1 MFTSLDTY
9 TPSSVETGLTHASI
23 AMRGRV
29 HQADDEALARRL
41 QR

>member
-9 TPSSVETGLTHASI
+9 TPSVVATGLTHASI
-23 AMRGRV
+23 GMRGCV

-41 QR
+41 ER